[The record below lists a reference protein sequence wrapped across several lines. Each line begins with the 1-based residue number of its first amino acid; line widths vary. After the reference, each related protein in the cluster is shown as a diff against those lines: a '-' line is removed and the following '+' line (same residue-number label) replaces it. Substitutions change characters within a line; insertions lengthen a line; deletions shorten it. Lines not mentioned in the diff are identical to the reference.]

1 MNILPTSPRERLLV
15 KIMAGVVGL
24 LVVLLAVHAMSGS
37 KAPVA
42 TSAPSGPVQAPKPAA
57 SAPGQNHHNK
67 HIIPEFTGVDPFVPL
82 VTPAPSPVPSPSE
95 TTEAPPAQTQTGST
109 AVVDGKSLQLVGLFM
124 DNGAEKAQVTVD
136 GVTYQAAPGDKFADE
151 FLLVSIADPCADFS
165 WQTSTFTLCL
175 SQTTTT
181 GS

>member
-24 LVVLLAVHAMSGS
+24 LVVLLAVHAMSGG
-37 KAPVA
+37 KAAPAA
-42 TSAPSGPVQAPKPAA
+42 TSAPLGPVQTPKPAA
-57 SAPGQNHHNK
+57 SASGQNHHNK
-67 HIIPEFTGVDPFVPL
+67 HIVPEFTGVDPFVPL
-82 VTPAPSPVPSPSE
+82 VTPAPSPSPSA
-95 TTEAPPAQTQTGST
+95 TTEAPPAQTQSGST

-124 DNGAEKAQVTVD
+124 DNGTEKAQVTVD
-136 GVTYQAAPGDKFADE
+136 GVTYQAAPGDTFADE
-151 FLLVSIADPCADFS
+151 FLLVSIADPCANFS